1 MAGRIEPGSRNMPTE
16 ILFALANKP
25 GALAKVAEALGSA
38 GVNFQGVGYASGAR
52 GTLRII
58 ADDTERALAAL
69 KAAKI
74 KVKKTQEALELTV
87 PDRPG
92 ELGALARKLA
102 KGRVNIEA
110 FYVVG
115 GDSGG
120 LRCILASNKVDK
132 AKSILRS

>member
-1 MAGRIEPGSRNMPTE
+1 MPTE
-16 ILFALANKP
+16 ILLALANKP

-52 GTLRII
+52 GTLRVV
-58 ADDTERALAAL
+58 ADDSDRALAAL
-69 KAAKI
+69 KKAKI
-74 KVKKTQEALELTV
+74 KVSKTREALELSV
-87 PDRPG
+87 QDKPG
-92 ELGALARKLA
+92 ELGTIARKLA

-115 GDSGG
+115 SDAGG
-120 LRCILASNKVDK
+120 LRCILASDKVEK

>member
-1 MAGRIEPGSRNMPTE
+1 MPME
-16 ILFALANKP
+16 IIVALANKP
-25 GALAKVAEALGSA
+25 GAVAKVAEALGNA

-52 GTLRII
+52 GTLRVI

-74 KVKKTQEALELTV
+74 KVKKTQEAIELTV

-102 KGRVNIEA
+102 KGRVNLEA
-110 FYVVG
+110 FYVIG
-115 GDSGG
+115 GSTGG
-120 LRCILASNKVDK
+120 LRCVVASDKIEK
-132 AKSILRS
+132 AKSIARG

>member
-1 MAGRIEPGSRNMPTE
+1 MPTE
-16 ILFALANKP
+16 IIVALANKP
-25 GALAKVAEALGSA
+25 GAVAKVAEALGSA

-52 GTLRII
+52 GTLRVV
-58 ADDTERALAAL
+58 ADDPERALAAL
-69 KAAKI
+69 KHAKI

-102 KGRVNIEA
+102 KGRINLEA

-115 GDSGG
+115 GSSDG
-120 LRCILASNKVDK
+120 LRCIVASDKLEK
-132 AKSILRS
+132 AKAILRS

>member
-1 MAGRIEPGSRNMPTE
+1 MPVE
-16 ILFALANKP
+16 IIVALANKP
-25 GALAKVAEALGSA
+25 GAVAKVAEALGSA

-52 GTLRII
+52 GTLRVI

-74 KVKKTQEALELTV
+74 KVKKTQEAVELTL

-102 KGRVNIEA
+102 KGRVNLEA
-110 FYVVG
+110 FYVIG
-115 GDSGG
+115 GSSGG
-120 LRCILASNKVDK
+120 LRCVVVSDKVEK
-132 AKSILRS
+132 AKAVVRG

>member
-1 MAGRIEPGSRNMPTE
+1 MPTE
-16 ILFALANKP
+16 ILVALANKP

-38 GVNFQGVGYASGAR
+38 GVNFQGVGYASGAG
-52 GTLRII
+52 GTLRVV
-58 ADDTERALAAL
+58 ADDPGRALAAL

-74 KVKKTQEALELTV
+74 KVKKTREALELTL
-87 PDRPG
+87 PDKPG

-120 LRCILASNKVDK
+120 LRCILASDKVEK
-132 AKSILRS
+132 AKTIVRG